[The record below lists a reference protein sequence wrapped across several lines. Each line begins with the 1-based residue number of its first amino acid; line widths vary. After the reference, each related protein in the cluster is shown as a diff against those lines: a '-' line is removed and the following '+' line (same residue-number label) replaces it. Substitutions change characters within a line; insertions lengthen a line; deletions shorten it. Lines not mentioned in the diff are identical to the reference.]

1 MTAGVEPRYEPLEV
15 VEAQR
20 IIDEAVPRIRDGMA
34 DPDLLHRL
42 LLNQVA
48 RDGFCLPPT
57 AGLRGFARALQKAI
71 EAGA

>member
-1 MTAGVEPRYEPLEV
+1 MTASLLTMPSVDPIEV
-15 VEAQR
+15 AEAQR
-20 IIDEAVPRIRDGMA
+20 IVAEAIVKLREGMA

-42 LLNQVA
+42 LMNQIA

-71 EAGA
+71 EP